1 MKAMNDYVI
10 FTDTACDIEASML
23 HDWGVH
29 FISMSF
35 SFEDES
41 REYYDRDM
49 EITEFY
55 QKMRAGGMAKTAAAN
70 PEAYKLAFEEV
81 LKEGRDILHLGLS
94 AALSSSFSAALSAAE
109 DLRQIYP
116 ERKIILVDTLSA
128 SAGEG
133 MLVHLAVQK
142 RNSGATIE
150 ENAAYIES
158 IKRNVCHWFVV
169 DDLDYLKRGG
179 RISPTV
185 AFVGKVLS
193 IKPILHVTED
203 GKPINV
209 SKVRGTKAA
218 IKLFADKYAARQMDW
233 GPVFISHADNMAA
246 VEILVRELKS
256 RFGIDV
262 DLITHIGT
270 VLGSHTGPGAIAFY
284 FLDKE
289 R

>member
-1 MKAMNDYVI
+1 MKDYVI

-23 HDWGVH
+23 LDWGVH
-29 FISMSF
+29 FVSMSF
-35 SFEDES
+35 SFEGES

-55 QKMRAGGMAKTAAAN
+55 RKMRAGGMAKTAAAN
-70 PEAYKLAFEEV
+70 PEAYKLAFEDV

-94 AALSSSFSAALSAAE
+94 AALSSSFSAALCAAE
-109 DLRQIYP
+109 ELRQIYT

-133 MLVHLAVQK
+133 MLVYLAVQK
-142 RNSGATIE
+142 KSSGATIE

-179 RISPTV
+179 RISQAV

-218 IKLFADKYAARQMDW
+218 IKFFVDKYASRQMDC
-233 GPVFISHADNMAA
+233 GPVFISHADNMAG
-246 VEILVRELKS
+246 VEILVGELKS
-256 RFGIDV
+256 RFGKDV
-262 DLITHIGT
+262 DLITYIGT

-284 FLDKE
+284 YLGKV